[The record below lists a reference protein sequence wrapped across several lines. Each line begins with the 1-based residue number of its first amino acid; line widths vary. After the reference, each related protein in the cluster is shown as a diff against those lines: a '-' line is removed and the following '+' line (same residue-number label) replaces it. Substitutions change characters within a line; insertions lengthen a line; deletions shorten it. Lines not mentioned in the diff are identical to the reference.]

1 MERLRAYLVKA
12 VREAKVHTEWL
23 KPDQA
28 YEEAFTHFAGAL
40 LAPAENNR
48 YLSEFLPF
56 AQKIALCGMYNSLAQ
71 TLVKLAVPGVAD
83 LYQGNELWDLSFV
96 DPDNRRPVDFVVR
109 RQWLDDLKRREMA
122 DRPRLLQDLLQDWQD
137 GRIKLYLSYR
147 LINFRRAYPELMIDG
162 EYLPLRVS
170 GEQSERVCAFARRA
184 GSSWAV
190 AVAPRLIGA
199 SVFHGAKPLGEDFWR
214 STAIHLPD
222 HAPARWVDV
231 ITGASVDAAHQEQ
244 HDALSIA
251 SVLKDFPVALLH
263 NDEGLINSAASNRTS
278 VQGAEHV
285 I

>member
-1 MERLRAYLVKA
+1 MGETDDGNFLERLRAYLVKA

-71 TLVKLAVPGVAD
+71 TLVKLAAPGVAD

-122 DRPRLLQDLLQDWQD
+122 DRPRLLQDLLQA
-137 GRIKLYLSYR
+137 L
-147 LINFRRAYPELMIDG
+147 
-162 EYLPLRVS
+162 
-170 GEQSERVCAFARRA
+170 ARRA
-184 GSSWAV
+184 HQALRILPVDQLSPRLSRAYDRRRVSAV
-190 AVAPRLIGA
+190 AG
-199 SVFHGAKPLGEDFWR
+199 LG
-214 STAIHLPD
+214 
-222 HAPARWVDV
+222 
-231 ITGASVDAAHQEQ
+231 
-244 HDALSIA
+244 
-251 SVLKDFPVALLH
+251 
-263 NDEGLINSAASNRTS
+263 RT
-278 VQGAEHV
+278 
-285 I
+285 